1 MFSDVGWGEILVILV
16 VAVVIF
22 GPDRLP
28 KLASD
33 LARGIRTL
41 RGVAQQARSEV
52 GDELGPEFRN
62 LDITALHPKTFAR
75 KALLDDDDD
84 PLGLRRGDHDGARGN
99 GASHDDDDDWLDD
112 DGDLLVDDQPAEPA
126 TLAEPTSPE
135 PGTKAPYDAEA
146 T

>member
-16 VAVVIF
+16 VAVVVF
-22 GPDRLP
+22 GPDKLP

-33 LARGIRTL
+33 LARGIRMA
-41 RGVAQQARSEV
+41 RGWAQKARDEF

-62 LDITALHPKTFAR
+62 LDITALHPKTFVR

-84 PLGLRRGDHDGARGN
+84 PLGLGGGDHN
-99 GASHDDDDDWLDD
+99 GSRRNGSSHDDDDDWLDD
-112 DGDLLVDDQPAEPA
+112 DGDLLVDDEDEPAEPVA
-126 TLAEPTSPE
+126 LA
-135 PGTKAPYDAEA
+135 PGEKAPYDAEA